1 MENSLISLSNIIKY
15 NSSVNELEI
24 TIPKGLKIKIN
35 NTLDICLDG
44 EFNLLSNGGINLLS
58 LFNRINLD
66 SYKSQIHL
74 NSLKCKQLSNL
85 NSYSLPIDVN
95 EVKSLNKLIDCRLN
109 HIYKLKELL
118 SSYGT

>member
-1 MENSLISLSNIIKY
+1 MENSLISLSKIIKY

-85 NSYSLPIDVN
+85 NSYNLPIDVN
-95 EVKSLNKLIDCRLN
+95 EVKSLNELIDCRLK

-118 SSYGT
+118 SSYGN